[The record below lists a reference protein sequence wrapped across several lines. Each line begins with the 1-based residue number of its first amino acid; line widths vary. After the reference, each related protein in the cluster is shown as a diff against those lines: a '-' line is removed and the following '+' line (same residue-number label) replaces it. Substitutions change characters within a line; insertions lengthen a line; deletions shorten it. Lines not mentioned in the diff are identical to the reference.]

1 MSMDEA
7 VKKYP
12 DLVKQYFARVFPPEY
27 KFASLNIA
35 LWGGGGV
42 FVYVPPGVHIKTP
55 IGASHIDK

>member
-7 VKKYP
+7 IKRYP

-35 LWGGGGV
+35 LWVVACLYTYHLV
-42 FVYVPPGVHIKTP
+42 FMLRCPL
-55 IGASHIDK
+55 S